1 MKFNLQECIFGS
13 LKRAKRS
20 CINKYPSYFFEKQLE
35 KHFGNASPAIRF
47 ISLRSLPA
55 SIRFRWRSLF
65 YYLGLQ
71 GAEPVLGAQGLLFL
85 NPVVTKILF
94 IA

>member
-1 MKFNLQECIFGS
+1 MGKAIAEAMGS
-13 LKRAKRS
+13 D
-20 CINKYPSYFFEKQLE
+20 
-35 KHFGNASPAIRF
+35 SPAIRF
-47 ISLRSLPA
+47 ISLRSMPA